1 MSRKGQLNQY
11 YIRIY
16 PENPK
21 LVGKTCYTKKVVATN
36 KSCAIKQGGDL
47 AYKLGIEARQISVIG
62 FVFPKSKY
70 RLGKLIKD
78 YIKEKQTKNSITQ
91 YNKISLFTN

>member
-21 LVGKTCYTKKVVATN
+21 IVGKTCYTKKVVATN

-47 AYKLGIEARQISVIG
+47 AYKLGIEAKQITVIG

-70 RLGKLIKD
+70 RLGKMIKD
-78 YIKEKQTKNSITQ
+78 YIKERQNEASPKYLTVSIG
-91 YNKISLFTN
+91 

>member
-36 KSCAIKQGGDL
+36 KSCAIKQGGEL

-70 RLGKLIKD
+70 HLGKLIKN
-78 YIKEKQTKNSITQ
+78 YIKERQPKERAVEW
-91 YNKISLFTN
+91 KISMK